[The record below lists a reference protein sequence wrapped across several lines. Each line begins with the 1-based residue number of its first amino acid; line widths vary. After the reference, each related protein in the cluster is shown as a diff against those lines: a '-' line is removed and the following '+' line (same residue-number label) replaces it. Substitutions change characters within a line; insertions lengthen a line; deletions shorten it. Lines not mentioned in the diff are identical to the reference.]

1 MFWVLR
7 TEGRLAES
15 DVLKDSVQ
23 LFFFFFFFQSSQRPL
38 LKAGI
43 TEFTVMQVCLGRAA
57 IGPRLV
63 DAAITRPAVRSSRSA
78 EAAPSLSKVWA

>member
-23 LFFFFFFFQSSQRPL
+23 LVFRQSSQRPL